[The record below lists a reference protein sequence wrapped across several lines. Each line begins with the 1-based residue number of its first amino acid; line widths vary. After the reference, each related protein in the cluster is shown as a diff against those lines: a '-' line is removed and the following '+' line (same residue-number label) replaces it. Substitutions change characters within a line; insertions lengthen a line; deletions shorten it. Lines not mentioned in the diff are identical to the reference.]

1 MSLIPKVLLDRT
13 HKGNERLMFSLVI
26 NYLLWGYILL
36 INRLNGFTALIAV
49 VLYRSFCGVCGL

>member
-1 MSLIPKVLLDRT
+1 MSLILKVLPEPSY
-13 HKGNERLMFSLVI
+13 KGNERLMFSLVI

-36 INRLNGFTALIAV
+36 INRLNSFTALIAV